1 MAAETPRAVDVHS
14 DAAPAHAAAAEI
26 EVVEIAFSDRVGM
39 EAIYRIRDEVFVDEQ
54 SLTDDARHDP
64 DDAVSVHYLA
74 TQAGDPVGTGRLT
87 MYHREAQI
95 AWVAVRR
102 PLRGSGIGNALMEA
116 MLQRGWAEGGTYA
129 LLNAQTHAQSFY
141 DRLGFEPVGGVFHMG
156 GIPHIVM
163 VKRLDEVDPGGPHA
177 DATL

>member
-1 MAAETPRAVDVHS
+1 MAANTPARQ
-14 DAAPAHAAAAEI
+14 AAANVQVI
-26 EVVEIAFSDRVGM
+26 EVAFSDRAGM
-39 EAIYRIRDEVFVDEQ
+39 EQIYRIRDEVFVDEQ

-74 TQAGDPVGTGRLT
+74 TVDDAPVGTGRLT
-87 MYHREAQI
+87 MFNREAQI

-102 PLRGSGIGNALMEA
+102 HLRGSGIGNALMET
-116 MLQRGWAEGGTYA
+116 MLERGWADGGTYA

-141 DRLGFEPVGGVFHMG
+141 DRLGFEAVGGIFHMG

-163 VKRLDEVDPGGPHA
+163 VKRLGE
-177 DATL
+177 